1 MSSQSASDIGA
12 RKVRVFSAVW
22 SEELGAAIAAAAP
35 IEGYT
40 MSLVGE
46 DGRAVITA
54 VNRGIDAHLG
64 ACFVPD
70 RGDRYGCLATQDTPK
85 KVPGNRLECVVSPES
100 LVTLVRR
107 LMQADD
113 PAAES
118 LAAGICQTLDL
129 ELV

>member
-1 MSSQSASDIGA
+1 MSSQSMSDIGA

-22 SEELGAAIAAAAP
+22 SKELGAAIAAAAP
-35 IEGYT
+35 SHGYT
-40 MSLVGE
+40 MSLAGE
-46 DGRAVITA
+46 DGRAVVAA
-54 VNRGIDAHLG
+54 VNQGIDARLE

-70 RGDRYGCLATQDTPK
+70 RGDHYGDLAAQDASR

-118 LAAGICQTLDL
+118 LAGGICQTLDL